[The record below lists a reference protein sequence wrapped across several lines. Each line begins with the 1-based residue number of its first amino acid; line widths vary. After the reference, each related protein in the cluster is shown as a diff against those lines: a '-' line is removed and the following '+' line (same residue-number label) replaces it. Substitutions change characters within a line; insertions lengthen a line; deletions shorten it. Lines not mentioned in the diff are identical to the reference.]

1 MTQSLTSLLPLLIS
15 LGLGLLIGVER
26 TLAGKSAG
34 MRTHAL
40 VAVSSTLLIV
50 ISNQIVSYYGPHN
63 VDVLRM
69 AAAIVTGIG
78 FLGAG
83 LIVFRDDHVSNLT
96 TAAGIWFTAGIG
108 IAVGF
113 GMYTEAVMAAI
124 IAIFIFYVLSYVER
138 MIRVRMGK

>member
-1 MTQSLTSLLPLLIS
+1 MIHPYTSFIPLLIS
-15 LGLGLLIGVER
+15 LGLGLVVGLER

-34 MRTHAL
+34 MRTYAL
-40 VAVSSTLLIV
+40 VAVSSTLLIL
-50 ISNQIVSYYGPHN
+50 ISKHVGIYYGIEHI
-63 VDVLRM
+63 DILRLP
-69 AAAIVTGIG
+69 AAIVTGIG

-113 GMYTEAVMAAI
+113 GMYLDALMATLIAV
-124 IAIFIFYVLSYVER
+124 FIFYVLSYVER
-138 MIRVRMGK
+138 MIRTRVGK

>member
-1 MTQSLTSLLPLLIS
+1 MTQTFTSLLPLFIS
-15 LGLGLLIGVER
+15 LGLGLLIGLER

-34 MRTHAL
+34 MRTYAL
-40 VAVSSTLLIV
+40 VAVASTLLIL
-50 ISNQIVSYYGPHN
+50 ISTHIVSYYGPHN
-63 VDVLRM
+63 VDVLRI

-113 GMYTEAVMAAI
+113 GMYADALAATLIAV
-124 IAIFIFYVLSYVER
+124 FIFYFLSYIER
-138 MIRVRMGK
+138 MIRIRMGK

>member
-1 MTQSLTSLLPLLIS
+1 MTQSLTSVLPLLIS
-15 LGLGLLIGVER
+15 LGLGLAIGLER

-40 VAVSSTLLIV
+40 VAVASTLLIL
-50 ISNQIVSYYGPHN
+50 ISTHLVTYYGPQN
-63 VDVLRM
+63 VDVLRI

-113 GMYTEAVMAAI
+113 GMYIDAI
-124 IAIFIFYVLSYVER
+124 IATLIAIFIFYVLSYVER